1 MPCSGIL
8 VFIHLLSQE
17 YRFVDPEHHK
27 FWKTLFLALGKA
39 GLVRTG
45 AMSKWISEMVI
56 RFRDYS
62 KRLSIYNHS
71 RKKQQS
77 RSPAK
82 LVLRYVQ
89 LNCSL
94 VDKFFRHSTQSD

>member
-1 MPCSGIL
+1 MIKL
-8 VFIHLLSQE
+8 
-17 YRFVDPEHHK
+17 RHK
-27 FWKTLFLALGKA
+27 KTFRPVPITPYPQRGPHFPQFLAIALGKA

-56 RFRDYS
+56 RFRDYG

-77 RSPAK
+77 RSPAN
-82 LVLRYVQ
+82 RYCAMCN
-89 LNCSL
+89 LNA
-94 VDKFFRHSTQSD
+94 H